1 MENENTCTREE
12 EKNREGK
19 GGKYSKE
26 SDEIGTYV
34 CTETPLLDFCKKGR
48 VKSVK
53 INLGR
58 AHYQGNFFKSEKVS
72 KSIWGG
78 GSQGQFGQ
86 CQKERVFFPGRSSLF
101 SRNCLLASDMFV
113 NLTRKFNCF
122 EAMIN

>member
-1 MENENTCTREE
+1 MENENNCTREE

-48 VKSVK
+48 VKRIK

-58 AHYQGNFFKSEKVS
+58 AHY
-72 KSIWGG
+72 
-78 GSQGQFGQ
+78 
-86 CQKERVFFPGRSSLF
+86 
-101 SRNCLLASDMFV
+101 
-113 NLTRKFNCF
+113 
-122 EAMIN
+122 